1 MNNNQ
6 KELEKIAIKVLKD
19 SGLYEEGNFG
29 NPIAILMVI
38 SIILTCVRVI
48 QECNKNKVST
58 YSDLDKLSFYKD
70 NINSLSIRR
79 NWFTKMRIKKIIRQN
94 MNPADYKA
102 YANKLLGGILQY
114 GEKLTDEETSTLM
127 EASNV

>member
-58 YSDLDKLSFYKD
+58 YSDLDKLSFYRD